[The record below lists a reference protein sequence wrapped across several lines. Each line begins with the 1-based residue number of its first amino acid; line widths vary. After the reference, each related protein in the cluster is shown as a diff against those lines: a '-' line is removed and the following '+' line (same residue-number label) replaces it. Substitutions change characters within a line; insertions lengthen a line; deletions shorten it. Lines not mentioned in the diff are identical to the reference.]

1 MENHS
6 KTLVSWRDLNYPLK
20 KKGNSKEKKEKQ
32 KLRNKLLISFKII
45 LVGLILISCGKT
57 NKLENVDK
65 ILLFGDSLMSGY
77 GLKENQVLSVILEN
91 DLKEAG
97 YNIKII
103 NGSVSG
109 DTSEDGLDRIE
120 EYTSGGD
127 IDLIVLGLGANDMLR
142 RINPDQTENNLR
154 KIIEIIKTKNIKI
167 ILAGMKASPTNGL
180 AYKKKFDDIFPKLA
194 EEYDLTLIPFLLKKV
209 ALNPKLNQSDGI
221 HPNFEGAKV
230 ISETIKES
238 IINFD

>member
-1 MENHS
+1 
-6 KTLVSWRDLNYPLK
+6 LK
-20 KKGNSKEKKEKQ
+20 N
-32 KLRNKLLISFKII
+32 NLLIFFKTFLIS
-45 LVGLILISCGKT
+45 LILISCSEN
-57 NKLENVDK
+57 NKLENVNK

-77 GLKENQVLSVILEN
+77 GLKENQALSIILEN
-91 DLKEAG
+91 DLKETG
-97 YNIKII
+97 YNIRVI

-109 DTSEDGLDRIE
+109 DTSGDGLYRIE

-127 IDLIVLGLGANDMLR
+127 VDLIVLGLGANDMLR
-142 RINPDQTENNLR
+142 RINPDQTESNLR

-180 AYKKKFDDIFPKLA
+180 AYKKRFDDIFPKLA

>member
-1 MENHS
+1 M
-6 KTLVSWRDLNYPLK
+6 K
-20 KKGNSKEKKEKQ
+20 
-32 KLRNKLLISFKII
+32 NKLLLFFKTILIS
-45 LVGLILISCGKT
+45 LILISCSDT
-57 NKLENVDK
+57 NKLENVNK

-77 GLKENQVLSVILEN
+77 GLKEDQTLSIILEN
-91 DLKEAG
+91 DLKDAG
-97 YNIKII
+97 YNIKVI

-142 RINPDQTENNLR
+142 RINPDQTESNLR
-154 KIIEIIKTKNIKI
+154 NIIEIIKTKNIKI
-167 ILAGMKASPTNGL
+167 ILAGMKASPTNGF

-194 EEYDLTLIPFLLKKV
+194 KEYDLNLIPFLLKKV

-221 HPNFEGAKV
+221 HPNYEGAKV
-230 ISETIKES
+230 ISETILEA
-238 IINFD
+238 IIN

>member
-1 MENHS
+1 M
-6 KTLVSWRDLNYPLK
+6 T
-20 KKGNSKEKKEKQ
+20 
-32 KLRNKLLISFKII
+32 
-45 LVGLILISCGKT
+45 SCSKT
-57 NKLENVDK
+57 NKLDDVNE

-77 GLKENQVLSVILEN
+77 GLKENQALSIILEN
-91 DLKEAG
+91 DLKEVG
-97 YNIKII
+97 YNIKVI

-120 EYTSGGD
+120 EYTPDSD

-194 EEYDLTLIPFLLKKV
+194 EEYDLNLIPFLLKKV
-209 ALNPKLNQSDGI
+209 ALNPKFNQSDGI
-221 HPNFEGAKV
+221 HPNYEGAKV

-238 IINFD
+238 IINLD

>member
-1 MENHS
+1 M
-6 KTLVSWRDLNYPLK
+6 K
-20 KKGNSKEKKEKQ
+20 
-32 KLRNKLLISFKII
+32 NKLLIFFKTLLIS
-45 LVGLILISCGKT
+45 LILISCSEN
-57 NKLENVDK
+57 NKLENVNK

-77 GLKENQVLSVILEN
+77 GLKEDQTLSIILEN
-91 DLKEAG
+91 DLKETG

-142 RINPDQTENNLR
+142 RINPDQTESNLR

-180 AYKKKFDDIFPKLA
+180 AYKKRFDDIFPKLA

-221 HPNFEGAKV
+221 HPNFEGTKV
-230 ISETIKES
+230 ISETIKKS
-238 IINFD
+238 IINLD

>member
-1 MENHS
+1 M
-6 KTLVSWRDLNYPLK
+6 K
-20 KKGNSKEKKEKQ
+20 
-32 KLRNKLLISFKII
+32 NKLLIFFKTLLIS
-45 LVGLILISCGKT
+45 LILISCSET
-57 NKLENVDK
+57 NKLENVNK

-77 GLKENQVLSVILEN
+77 GLKEDQTLSIILEN
-91 DLKEAG
+91 DLKDAG
-97 YNIKII
+97 YNIKVI

-120 EYTSGGD
+120 EYTSGSD

-221 HPNFEGAKV
+221 HPNYEGAKV
-230 ISETIKES
+230 ISKTIKDS
-238 IINFD
+238 IIN

>member
-1 MENHS
+1 MI
-6 KTLVSWRDLNYPLK
+6 
-20 KKGNSKEKKEKQ
+20 
-32 KLRNKLLISFKII
+32 NKLLIFFKT
-45 LVGLILISCGKT
+45 LLLSLILISCSDT
-57 NKLENVDK
+57 NKLENINN

-77 GLKENQVLSVILEN
+77 GLKENQTLSIILEN

-221 HPNFEGAKV
+221 HPNYEGAKV
-230 ISETIKES
+230 ISKTIKES
-238 IINFD
+238 IINLE

>member
-1 MENHS
+1 M
-6 KTLVSWRDLNYPLK
+6 
-20 KKGNSKEKKEKQ
+20 
-32 KLRNKLLISFKII
+32 
-45 LVGLILISCGKT
+45 ISCSDT
-57 NKLENVDK
+57 NKLKNVNK

-77 GLKENQVLSVILEN
+77 GLKENQTLSIILEN

-120 EYTSGGD
+120 EYISDSD
-127 IDLIVLGLGANDMLR
+127 IDLVVLGLGANDMLR
-142 RINPDQTENNLR
+142 RINPNQTENNLR
-154 KIIEIIKTKNIKI
+154 KIIEIIKTKNKKI

-180 AYKKKFDDIFPKLA
+180 AYKKKFDDIFPKLSK
-194 EEYDLTLIPFLLKKV
+194 EYDLDLIPFLLKKV

-221 HPNFEGAKV
+221 HPNFEGTKV
-230 ISETIKES
+230 ISETIKN
-238 IINFD
+238 ILIN

>member
-1 MENHS
+1 M
-6 KTLVSWRDLNYPLK
+6 K
-20 KKGNSKEKKEKQ
+20 
-32 KLRNKLLISFKII
+32 NKLLLFFKTLLIS
-45 LVGLILISCGKT
+45 LILISCSET
-57 NKLENVDK
+57 NKLENINNV
-65 ILLFGDSLMSGY
+65 LLFGDSLMSGY
-77 GLKENQVLSVILEN
+77 GLKENQTLSIILEN
-91 DLKEAG
+91 DLKDAG
-97 YNIKII
+97 YNIKVI

-142 RINPDQTENNLR
+142 RINPDQIESNLR

-194 EEYDLTLIPFLLKKV
+194 EEYNLTLIPFLLKKV

>member
-1 MENHS
+1 M
-6 KTLVSWRDLNYPLK
+6 T
-20 KKGNSKEKKEKQ
+20 
-32 KLRNKLLISFKII
+32 
-45 LVGLILISCGKT
+45 SCSKT
-57 NKLENVDK
+57 NKLDDVNE

-77 GLKENQVLSVILEN
+77 GLKENQALSIILEN

-97 YNIKII
+97 YNIKVV

-120 EYTSGGD
+120 EYTPDSD

-154 KIIEIIKTKNIKI
+154 KIIEIIKSKNIKI
-167 ILAGMKASPTNGL
+167 MLAGMKASPTNGL

-194 EEYDLTLIPFLLKKV
+194 EEYDLNLIPFLLKKV
-209 ALNPKLNQSDGI
+209 ALNPKFNQSDGI
-221 HPNFEGAKV
+221 HPNYEGAKV

-238 IINFD
+238 IINLD

>member
-1 MENHS
+1 M
-6 KTLVSWRDLNYPLK
+6 K
-20 KKGNSKEKKEKQ
+20 
-32 KLRNKLLISFKII
+32 NKLLIFFKII
-45 LVGLILISCGKT
+45 LVSFTLISCSET
-57 NKLENVDK
+57 NKLQDVNK

-77 GLKENQVLSVILEN
+77 GLKKNQALSVILEK

-97 YNIKII
+97 HDIKVI
-103 NGSVSG
+103 NCSVSG

-120 EYTSGGD
+120 EHISGDD
-127 IDLIVLGLGANDMLR
+127 IELVVLGLGANDMLR

-154 KIIEIIKTKNIKI
+154 KIIENIKNKNIKI

-180 AYKKKFDDIFPKLA
+180 AYKKRFDNIFPKLA
-194 EEYDLTLIPFLLKKV
+194 DEYDLNLIPFLLKKV

-221 HPNFEGAKV
+221 HPNYEGAKV

-238 IINFD
+238 IINLD

>member
-1 MENHS
+1 
-6 KTLVSWRDLNYPLK
+6 
-20 KKGNSKEKKEKQ
+20 
-32 KLRNKLLISFKII
+32 
-45 LVGLILISCGKT
+45 
-57 NKLENVDK
+57 
-65 ILLFGDSLMSGY
+65 MSGY
-77 GLKENQVLSVILEN
+77 GLKENQTLSIILEN

-120 EYTSGGD
+120 EYISNND

-142 RINPDQTENNLR
+142 RINPDLTEKNL
-154 KIIEIIKTKNIKI
+154 KEIIEIIKTKNIKI

-194 EEYDLTLIPFLLKKV
+194 KEYNLDLIPFLLQKV

-221 HPNFEGAKV
+221 HPNYEGAKV
-230 ISETIKES
+230 ISETIRES
-238 IINFD
+238 IILLD

>member
-1 MENHS
+1 MVILI
-6 KTLVSWRDLNYPLK
+6 LVSC
-20 KKGNSKEKKEKQ
+20 S
-32 KLRNKLLISFKII
+32 
-45 LVGLILISCGKT
+45 KT
-57 NKLENVDK
+57 NKLKNVDK

-91 DLKEAG
+91 DLREAG

-120 EYTSGGD
+120 EYISGGD

-142 RINPDQTENNLR
+142 RINPDKTEGNLR
-154 KIIEIIKTKNIKI
+154 KIIEIIKNNNMDV
-167 ILAGMKASPTNGL
+167 ILAGMRASPTNGL

-194 EEYDLTLIPFLLKKV
+194 KEYDLILIPFLLKKV

-221 HPNFEGAKV
+221 HPNYEGAKV
-230 ISETIKES
+230 ISKTIKES
-238 IINFD
+238 IINLE

>member
-1 MENHS
+1 M
-6 KTLVSWRDLNYPLK
+6 T
-20 KKGNSKEKKEKQ
+20 
-32 KLRNKLLISFKII
+32 
-45 LVGLILISCGKT
+45 SCSKT
-57 NKLENVDK
+57 NKLDDVNE

-77 GLKENQVLSVILEN
+77 GLKENQTLSIILEN

-97 YNIKII
+97 YNIKVV

-142 RINPDQTENNLR
+142 RINPDQTKSNLR

-194 EEYDLTLIPFLLKKV
+194 KEYDLNLIPFLLKKV

-221 HPNFEGAKV
+221 HPNYEGVKV
-230 ISETIKES
+230 ISKTIKD
-238 IINFD
+238 ILIN

>member
-1 MENHS
+1 M
-6 KTLVSWRDLNYPLK
+6 K
-20 KKGNSKEKKEKQ
+20 
-32 KLRNKLLISFKII
+32 NKLLIFFKTLLIS
-45 LVGLILISCGKT
+45 LILISCSET
-57 NKLENVDK
+57 NKLENVNK

-77 GLKENQVLSVILEN
+77 GLKENQTLSIILEN

-97 YNIKII
+97 YNIKVI

-120 EYTSGGD
+120 EYTSGSD

-180 AYKKKFDDIFPKLA
+180 AYKKNLMIF
-194 EEYDLTLIPFLLKKV
+194 FL
-209 ALNPKLNQSDGI
+209 S
-221 HPNFEGAKV
+221 
-230 ISETIKES
+230 
-238 IINFD
+238 

>member
-1 MENHS
+1 M
-6 KTLVSWRDLNYPLK
+6 K
-20 KKGNSKEKKEKQ
+20 
-32 KLRNKLLISFKII
+32 NKLLIFFKTLLIS
-45 LVGLILISCGKT
+45 LILISCSDN
-57 NKLENVDK
+57 NKLENVNK

-77 GLKENQVLSVILEN
+77 GLKENQALSIILEN

-97 YNIKII
+97 YDIRVI
-103 NGSVSG
+103 NGSISG

-120 EYTSGGD
+120 EYASGSN

>member
-1 MENHS
+1 
-6 KTLVSWRDLNYPLK
+6 LK
-20 KKGNSKEKKEKQ
+20 
-32 KLRNKLLISFKII
+32 NKLLIFFKTLLIS
-45 LVGLILISCGKT
+45 LILISCSDT
-57 NKLENVDK
+57 NKLENVNK

-77 GLKENQVLSVILEN
+77 GLKENQTLSIILEN
-91 DLKEAG
+91 DLKKAG
-97 YNIKII
+97 YNIEII

-120 EYTSGGD
+120 EYASGSN

-194 EEYDLTLIPFLLKKV
+194 KEYDLNLIPFLLKKV

-221 HPNFEGAKV
+221 HPNYEGAKV
-230 ISETIKES
+230 ISKTIKES
-238 IINFD
+238 IINLE

>member
-1 MENHS
+1 MKYNLLIFF
-6 KTLVSWRDLNYPLK
+6 KT
-20 KKGNSKEKKEKQ
+20 
-32 KLRNKLLISFKII
+32 LLIS
-45 LVGLILISCGKT
+45 LILISCSET
-57 NKLENVDK
+57 NKLENINN

-77 GLKENQVLSVILEN
+77 GLKENQTLSIILEN

-120 EYTSGGD
+120 EYVSDSD

-142 RINPDQTENNLR
+142 RINPGQTENNLR

-194 EEYDLTLIPFLLKKV
+194 KVYDLNLIPFLLKKV

-221 HPNFEGAKV
+221 HPNYEGAKV

-238 IINFD
+238 IINFE

>member
-1 MENHS
+1 M
-6 KTLVSWRDLNYPLK
+6 
-20 KKGNSKEKKEKQ
+20 
-32 KLRNKLLISFKII
+32 
-45 LVGLILISCGKT
+45 ISCSDT
-57 NKLENVDK
+57 NKLENVNK

-77 GLKENQVLSVILEN
+77 GLKENQTLSIILEN
-91 DLKEAG
+91 DLKKAG
-97 YNIKII
+97 YNIEII

-120 EYTSGGD
+120 EYASGSN

-142 RINPDQTENNLR
+142 RINPDQTEGNLR

-194 EEYDLTLIPFLLKKV
+194 KEYDLNLIPFLLKKV

-221 HPNFEGAKV
+221 HPNYEGAKV
-230 ISETIKES
+230 ISKTIKES
-238 IINFD
+238 IINLE

>member
-1 MENHS
+1 M
-6 KTLVSWRDLNYPLK
+6 KI
-20 KKGNSKEKKEKQ
+20 
-32 KLRNKLLISFKII
+32 KLLIFFKTLLIS
-45 LVGLILISCGKT
+45 LILISCSKT
-57 NKLENVDK
+57 NKLENINNV
-65 ILLFGDSLMSGY
+65 LLFGDSLMSGY
-77 GLKENQVLSVILEN
+77 GLKEDQTLSIILEN
-91 DLKEAG
+91 DLKDAG
-97 YNIKII
+97 YNIKVI

-120 EYTSGGD
+120 EYTSSGD

-142 RINPDQTENNLR
+142 RINPDQTESNLR

-167 ILAGMKASPTNGL
+167 ILAGIKASPTNGL
-180 AYKKKFDDIFPKLA
+180 AYKKKFDDIFPELA
-194 EEYDLTLIPFLLKKV
+194 KEYDLNLIPFLLKKV